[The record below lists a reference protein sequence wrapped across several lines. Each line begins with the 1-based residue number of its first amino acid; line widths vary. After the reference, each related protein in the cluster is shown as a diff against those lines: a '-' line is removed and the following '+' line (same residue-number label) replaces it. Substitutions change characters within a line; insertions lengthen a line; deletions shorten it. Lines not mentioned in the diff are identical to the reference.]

1 MGLLEKSRQQEVEET
16 LEEEYAHEV
25 LVRLEDS
32 IRKISPLRVILV
44 SFLALMIITS
54 TLVALTWIVPYE
66 KVTVDVV
73 YIQSSSGHVILTE
86 IDNDGSRAITD
97 ITLTVRFIDSD
108 NIELDR
114 IIFNKSSLSAHSSVS
129 GDALELIVIGAS
141 VWENY
146 TIDIE
151 LEYTKNS
158 KVDSK
163 IELEYLVGEWKM
175 EQFSH
180 GTGIDFS
187 SYYMSNL

>member
-44 SFLALMIITS
+44 SFVALMIITS

-146 TIDIE
+146 TIDIDI
-151 LEYTKNS
+151 EYTKNS

-180 GTGIDFS
+180 GTGIDFF
-187 SYYMSNL
+187 

>member
-44 SFLALMIITS
+44 SFVALMIITS

-73 YIQSSSGHVILTE
+73 YIQSSSGHVILTG

-108 NIELDR
+108 NI
-114 IIFNKSSLSAHSSVS
+114 
-129 GDALELIVIGAS
+129 
-141 VWENY
+141 
-146 TIDIE
+146 
-151 LEYTKNS
+151 
-158 KVDSK
+158 
-163 IELEYLVGEWKM
+163 
-175 EQFSH
+175 
-180 GTGIDFS
+180 
-187 SYYMSNL
+187 

>member
-1 MGLLEKSRQQEVEET
+1 MGLLEKARNQEIDET

-25 LVRLEDS
+25 LVKLEDS
-32 IRKISPLRVILV
+32 VRYISPIRVILV
-44 SFLALMIITS
+44 SFVALMIIAA

-73 YIQSSSGHVILTE
+73 YIQSSAGHVVLTE
-86 IDNDGSRAITD
+86 VDNDGSRAITEL
-97 ITLTVRFIDSD
+97 TLTIRFINSD
-108 NIELDR
+108 NIEIDR
-114 IIFNKSSLSAHSSVS
+114 TTFNKSSLPAHSSVS

-151 LEYTKNS
+151 LEYTNNNQEN
-158 KVDSK
+158 SK
-163 IELEYLVGEWKM
+163 IELQYIVGQWKM

-180 GTGIDFS
+180 GTGIDFF
-187 SYYMSNL
+187 